1 MISKF
6 FAALVIAAAGLF
18 AGLVAGV
25 AAPASADCAQGFTS
39 IPCTI
44 ADNVSQAPGQ
54 FAGAIRDAPGQ
65 ITGQSCAQPTGGNAS
80 GNLSTCG
87 LASIT
92 NLNGTGCPPD
102 DKGKS
107 TEPCGLTAAP
117 GQFGDALA
125 GLPGQFLQGAVQI
138 GTAPAQV
145 AGGLAAAPGQFIRA
159 IQNGGT
165 DPESE

>member
-6 FAALVIAAAGLF
+6 FAAVVIAAAGIFAGLF
-18 AGLVAGV
+18 AGM
-25 AAPASADCAQGFTS
+25 AAPASASCAPGLTS

-54 FAGAIRDAPGQ
+54 FVGAIRDTPGQ
-65 ITGQSCAQPTGGNAS
+65 ITGQNCAQPTNGNPS

-87 LASIT
+87 LLSIT
-92 NLNGTGCPPD
+92 NLNGTGCPPAGNGD
-102 DKGKS
+102 S

-125 GLPGQFLQGAVQI
+125 GLPGQFALGAVQI

-165 DPESE
+165 DPESQ

>member
-1 MISKF
+1 MITKF
-6 FAALVIAAAGLF
+6 FAAVAIAAAGLF
-18 AGLVAGV
+18 AGLFAGV
-25 AAPASADCAQGFTS
+25 AAPASAACAPGFTS

-54 FAGAIRDAPGQ
+54 FVGAIRDTPGQ
-65 ITGQSCAQPTGGNAS
+65 ITGQNCAQPDGGNPS

-87 LASIT
+87 LLSIT
-92 NLNGTGCPPD
+92 NLNGTGCPPGGD
-102 DKGKS
+102 GKTS
-107 TEPCGLTAAP
+107 EPCGLTAAP
-117 GQFGDALA
+117 GQFGEALA
-125 GLPGQFLQGAVQI
+125 GLPGQFAQGAVQI

-165 DPESE
+165 DPESQ